1 MIRRYKGTR
10 EFMLYKK
17 EPGFASNQY
26 VWIFDV
32 FKYRE
37 LMQHFKDGW
46 VIHDDD
52 KQIEVFNRT
61 TA

>member
-1 MIRRYKGTR
+1 MIPRYKGTR
-10 EFMLYKK
+10 EFTLYRK
-17 EPGFASNQY
+17 EPGFGSKQY

-37 LMQHFKDGW
+37 LRRHLEDGW
-46 VIHDDD
+46 VIHNED
-52 KQIEVFNRT
+52 KRIAAFQRT